1 MPALIA
7 VSSSSPRAKNSRI
20 VPLLPAPVTLCQM
33 AFCSLDS
40 ARLRWM
46 NVGPRRLRSFLAALL
61 ADTLATQRL
70 DTFRRSIT
78 SIKDGSLTASLKP
91 CTEAS

>member
-40 ARLRWM
+40 ERLRWM
-46 NVGPRRLRSFLAALL
+46 NVGPVRLRSFFAALV
-61 ADTLATQRL
+61 ADTLANYCNQPSVTL
-70 DTFRRSIT
+70 FSAT
-78 SIKDGSLTASLKP
+78 STTCK
-91 CTEAS
+91 